1 METINFTKLIGKEVL
16 AVVTML
22 DPILLQKLVIRGV
35 EGGGVWVECQALTNL
50 MLEKLRLPSAPRTPI
65 FFLAFHEM
73 RFVFWTENVPALNE
87 AAFGV

>member
-16 AVVTML
+16 GVVPML
-22 DPILLQKLVIRGV
+22 DPLLLQKLVIRGV

-50 MLEKLRLPSAPRTPI
+50 MLEKMKLTSAAKTPI

-73 RFVFWTENVPALNE
+73 RFVWYAENVPSLNE
-87 AAFGV
+87 GAFGV